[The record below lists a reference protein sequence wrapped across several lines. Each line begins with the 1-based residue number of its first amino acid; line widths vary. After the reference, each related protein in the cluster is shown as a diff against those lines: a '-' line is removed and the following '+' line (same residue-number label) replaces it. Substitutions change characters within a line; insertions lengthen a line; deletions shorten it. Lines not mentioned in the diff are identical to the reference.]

1 MPNARPPALCLSH
14 ALAWAAAIAGPLV
27 LYLLTLPH
35 TVVLEDDGLF
45 LMVGAHLGIAHPPGY
60 PLYTWICHAFMQLP
74 FGSPAFLGHLSSAV
88 LGALACGFVYWGA
101 RLLGASALPALFA
114 AWLFGASEHFWSQA
128 IIAEVY
134 TLNALLF
141 FAAYALLLHG
151 ARDPNRAWPWLCAA
165 AAYGLSLANHWPLM
179 GLATPGLMLAALPAW
194 RIAMRR
200 LPGMFGVALPC
211 AALPY
216 AWMVWRSQQNP
227 LISFYGP
234 IENWDRF
241 WFYLSR
247 QGYAG
252 IDASPSAG
260 WADRLDFL
268 QWLGHEMVWQL
279 TLPGFLLALLGLLT
293 LCRRRQLAAAGSG
306 LLVFAGNSLVLILLL
321 NFDFEFFRVAIFRP
335 YPLVCFGLLALWLA
349 VGFQCL
355 TDALPR
361 RASKLRL
368 PEPWLKLGT
377 AGLAGCLMVG
387 SSVHAHWA
395 LNDRSGSDFTEH
407 FAAMALDRLPPN
419 AALFTTDD
427 AEAFPLGY
435 YHFVEQRRPD
445 ILKLDLLG
453 HIYSN
458 RLYDSFI
465 AVERQQKI
473 LKQFIARSE
482 RPVFSSLNYNKHVFP
497 KERHGRISGF
507 LMRLDPG
514 DGGDRFVRNP
524 DAEQYFIHLM
534 NARYVDRWER
544 FWQSSLIHQYC
555 RYLGYVKILN
565 DPDMLEPMQPLY
577 DQIGRSY
584 SCMTGIASVLLE
596 FGGPADRAPVEA
608 WLKAAEPLRHEALTK
623 ASLANLY
630 YLKGHLAETHGRRSA
645 AMRLYRKSLAVRPHP
660 DNKAGP
666 AIIRLRRT
674 KQHMPPGSNP
684 LLP

>member
-1 MPNARPPALCLSH
+1 MRPPASGPHH
-14 ALAWAAAIAGPLV
+14 ALAWAAAVAGPLV

-35 TVVLEDDGLF
+35 AVVLEDDGLF

-60 PLYTWICHAFMQLP
+60 PLYTWLCHAFMQLP

-101 RLLGASALPALFA
+101 RLLGAAALPALFA

-141 FAAYALLLHG
+141 FAAYALLLH
-151 ARDPNRAWPWLCAA
+151 AVRQPERAWPWLCAA

-179 GLATPGLMLAALPAW
+179 GLATPGLLLTVLPVWHTAW
-194 RIAMRR
+194 RR
-200 LPGMFGVALPC
+200 LPGMLGIALPC
-211 AALPY
+211 AVLPY

-234 IENWDRF
+234 IESWERF
-241 WFYLSR
+241 WFYISR

-268 QWLGHEMVWQL
+268 QWLGHEVVWQL
-279 TLPGFLLALLGLLT
+279 TLPGFLLALLGLLA
-293 LCRRRQLAAAGSG
+293 LYRRRQFAALGSG

-349 VGFQCL
+349 VGFHFL
-355 TDALPR
+355 AEALSR
-361 RASKLRL
+361 RASRARL
-368 PEPWLKLGT
+368 PEPWLRLGAT
-377 AGLAGCLMVG
+377 GLAGCLMAG
-387 SSVHAHWA
+387 GSVHAHWA
-395 LNDRSGSDFTEH
+395 LNDRAESDFTER

-427 AEAFPLGY
+427 TEAFPLGY
-435 YHFVEQRRPD
+435 YRFVEQRRPD

-453 HIYSN
+453 HIYNN

-465 AVERQQKI
+465 TVERQQEI
-473 LKQFIARSE
+473 LKHFIARSE

-497 KERHGRISGF
+497 ARRHGQISGF
-507 LMRLDPG
+507 LMRLHPG
-514 DGGDRFVRNP
+514 DGGDSFVRNP
-524 DAEQYFIHLM
+524 EGEQYFLHLA

-565 DPDMLEPMQPLY
+565 DPTMLEPMQPLY
-577 DQIGRSY
+577 AQVDRSY
-584 SCMTGIASVLLE
+584 ACLTGISAVLLE
-596 FGGPADRAPVEA
+596 FGAAPDWEPVAA
-608 WLKAAEPLRHEALTK
+608 WLEAAKPRRHEALTK
-623 ASLANLY
+623 ASLALFY
-630 YLKGHLAETHGRRSA
+630 YLQGRLAEVHGRKSSA
-645 AMRLYRKSLAVRPHP
+645 MQLYRKSLAVRPHP
-660 DNKAGP
+660 ENEAGP
-666 AIIRLRRT
+666 ALMRLRRAL
-674 KQHMPPGSNP
+674 QRPPPRSNP